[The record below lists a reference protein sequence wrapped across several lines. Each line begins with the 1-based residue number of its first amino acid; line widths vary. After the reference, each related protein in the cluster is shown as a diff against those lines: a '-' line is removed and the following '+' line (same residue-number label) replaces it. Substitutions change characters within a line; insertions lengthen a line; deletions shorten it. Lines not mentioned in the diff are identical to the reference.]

1 MASQLNNWRLLSTT
15 LLLLLLF
22 LHLVSVTASLE
33 SQARSLLHWKS
44 TFHSRQFLE
53 SWNLSSNPCNW
64 TGVTCNLTDRGRP
77 VVTEISLPNMT
88 LEGPLDALNFSSLRS
103 LVSLDLSYNQ
113 LDGIVPPTISA
124 LSNLVYLDLT
134 GNRFTGKLPIEIG
147 SMKALQF
154 LYLNK
159 NQLSG
164 SVPPSLSNLTGL
176 LHLHLRDN
184 KLTGF
189 IPQGLG
195 RLYKLMYLTLGKNQ
209 LSGFIPP
216 SLANLTNLYHLSLY
230 VNHLSGFIP
239 RELGNIVN
247 NITGLK
253 SLLLSDNFFYGDL
266 PSNICKGRTLQ
277 YLALSNNNIRG
288 QLPET
293 LKNCTGLIRF
303 RLEHNQL
310 TGDISQHLGVYPH
323 LSYMDLSFNRLSG
336 ALPPDWGRWDN
347 LTFLAISNNYITGAI
362 PPEFGK
368 LKELRELDLSS
379 NYIQG
384 EVPKSLGRLPHLYK
398 LNLSCNRLGGEVRIE
413 FARMPDL
420 EILDLSVNSLTG
432 RIPYQIGNCLKLRLL
447 KLNGNKF
454 GGGIPV
460 EISSLE
466 YLQDALD
473 ISHNSLTGEIPS
485 QFSKFAMLQILN
497 LSHNNLSGGL
507 PSSLSAMISLSI
519 IDVSYNELEGSVPE
533 SPVFRK
539 APAKWFIHNKG
550 LCGVVNGLPPCVSYT
565 ARKDGGSKHHRAII
579 SAIIASVVFLF
590 ILLVFL
596 GAFSL
601 FQKTKKHYMPFEDN
615 GNKEGSAFC
624 VFSFDGRYAYKDI
637 VAATQNFNEKY
648 CIGSGAY
655 GSVYRAELASGQML
669 AVKKIHLQEDETTS
683 NEQSFQNEIHT
694 LTQIRHRNI
703 VKLYG
708 FCSSARHKFLVY
720 EYMERGS
727 LGSLLRSEA
736 AAAELDWVK
745 RVNIVKDVARALS
758 YMHHDCDQPIVHRD
772 ITTNNI
778 LLDSELKACVS
789 DFGIARLLKP
799 DSSNWSML
807 AGTYGYLAPGK
818 FSPPDLSF
826 GDPCMSFAELAYAM
840 RVTTKCDVY
849 SFGVVTLELLTG
861 GGHREEVVSVLSLP
875 SSPKNTL
882 VKDVLDQRPSLPTT
896 EVADEVAA
904 VLRLALCCV
913 EHDPESR
920 PTMKQVFGALST
932 LNPPP
937 SLPPLDVLKLSD
949 LMSAKM

>member
-1 MASQLNNWRLLSTT
+1 
-15 LLLLLLF
+15 
-22 LHLVSVTASLE
+22 
-33 SQARSLLHWKS
+33 
-44 TFHSRQFLE
+44 
-53 SWNLSSNPCNW
+53 
-64 TGVTCNLTDRGRP
+64 
-77 VVTEISLPNMT
+77 
-88 LEGPLDALNFSSLRS
+88 
-103 LVSLDLSYNQ
+103 
-113 LDGIVPPTISA
+113 
-124 LSNLVYLDLT
+124 
-134 GNRFTGKLPIEIG
+134 
-147 SMKALQF
+147 
-154 LYLNK
+154 
-159 NQLSG
+159 
-164 SVPPSLSNLTGL
+164 
-176 LHLHLRDN
+176 
-184 KLTGF
+184 
-189 IPQGLG
+189 
-195 RLYKLMYLTLGKNQ
+195 
-209 LSGFIPP
+209 
-216 SLANLTNLYHLSLY
+216 
-230 VNHLSGFIP
+230 
-239 RELGNIVN
+239 
-247 NITGLK
+247 
-253 SLLLSDNFFYGDL
+253 
-266 PSNICKGRTLQ
+266 
-277 YLALSNNNIRG
+277 
-288 QLPET
+288 
-293 LKNCTGLIRF
+293 
-303 RLEHNQL
+303 
-310 TGDISQHLGVYPH
+310 
-323 LSYMDLSFNRLSG
+323 MDLSFNRLSG

-565 ARKDGGSKHHRAII
+565 ARKDAGSKHHRAII

-637 VAATQNFNEKY
+637 VAATQTFNEKY

-708 FCSSARHKFLVY
+708 FCSSARHKFL
-720 EYMERGS
+720 
-727 LGSLLRSEA
+727 
-736 AAAELDWVK
+736 
-745 RVNIVKDVARALS
+745 
-758 YMHHDCDQPIVHRD
+758 
-772 ITTNNI
+772 
-778 LLDSELKACVS
+778 
-789 DFGIARLLKP
+789 P

-807 AGTYGYLAPGK
+807 AGTYGYLAP
-818 FSPPDLSF
+818 
-826 GDPCMSFAELAYAM
+826 ELAYAM

-896 EVADEVAA
+896 EVADEV
-904 VLRLALCCV
+904 
-913 EHDPESR
+913 
-920 PTMKQVFGALST
+920 FGALST

>member
-1 MASQLNNWRLLSTT
+1 MASQLHNWRLLSTT
-15 LLLLLLF
+15 LLLLLLLS
-22 LHLVSVTASLE
+22 LHLVSVTASLG
-33 SQARSLLHWKS
+33 SQARTLLHWKS
-44 TFHSRQFLE
+44 TLHGQKFLE

-64 TGVTCNLTDRGRP
+64 TGVTCNLTHRGRP
-77 VVTEISLPNMT
+77 VITDISLQSMS
-88 LEGPLDALNFSSLRS
+88 LQGPLDALNFSTLRS

-113 LDGIVPPTISA
+113 LDGIIPPTISV
-124 LSNLVYLDLT
+124 LSNLVYLDLI
-134 GNRFTGKLPIEIG
+134 GNRFTGKLPVEIG

-184 KLTGF
+184 KFTGF
-189 IPQGLG
+189 IPEELG
-195 RLYKLMYLTLGKNQ
+195 RLQKLEYLTLGKNQ

-216 SLANLTNLYHLSLY
+216 SLGNLTNLYHLSLY
-230 VNHLSGFIP
+230 INRLSGRLP
-239 RELGNIVN
+239 PELS
-247 NITGLK
+247 NITGLTA
-253 SLLLSDNFFYGDL
+253 LLMSDNFFSGDL
-266 PSNICKGRTLQ
+266 LPNICRGRILQ
-277 YLALSNNNIRG
+277 YLALSNNRLRG

-293 LKNCTGLIRF
+293 LKNCTGLLRL
-303 RLEHNQL
+303 RLEQNQL
-310 TGDISQHLGVYPH
+310 TGDVSQHLGVYPH

-336 ALPPDWGRWDN
+336 ALSPDWGRWDN
-347 LTFLAISNNYITGAI
+347 LTFLAISNNNITGAI

-368 LKELRELDLSS
+368 LKGLRELDLSS
-379 NYIQG
+379 NYIHG
-384 EVPKSLGRLPHLYK
+384 EIPKSLGRLPHLYK

-413 FARMPDL
+413 FGRMPDL

-432 RIPYQIGNCLKLRLL
+432 RIPSQIGNCLKLRSL

-454 GGGIPV
+454 GGGIPA

-485 QFSKFAMLQILN
+485 QFSKFTMLQILN

-507 PSSLSAMISLSI
+507 PSSLSAMISLLI
-519 IDVSYNELEGSVPE
+519 IDVSYNELEGAVPE

-539 APAKWFIHNKG
+539 APAKWFVHNKG
-550 LCGVVNGLPPCVSYT
+550 LCGVVKGLPPCVSYT
-565 ARKDGGSKHHRAII
+565 ARKDNGSKHHRAIV
-579 SAIIASVVFLF
+579 SAITASVVVLF

-601 FQKTKKHYMPFEDN
+601 LKKTKKHSMPYEDN
-615 GNKEGSAFC
+615 GNKEAIEFC
-624 VFSFDGRYAYKDI
+624 VFNFDGRYAYKDI
-637 VAATQNFNEKY
+637 VAATEDFNEKY

-694 LTQIRHRNI
+694 LSQIRHRNI

-720 EYMERGS
+720 EYMECGS
-727 LGSLLRSEA
+727 LGSHLRSEA

-807 AGTYGYLAPGK
+807 AGTYGYLAP
-818 FSPPDLSF
+818 
-826 GDPCMSFAELAYAM
+826 ELAYAM

-849 SFGVVTLELLTG
+849 SFGVVTLELLI
-861 GGHREEVVSVLSLP
+861 GGHGEELVSVLSSP

-920 PTMKQVFGALST
+920 PTMKQVFGTLST
-932 LNPPP
+932 VNTPP
-937 SLPPLDVLKLSD
+937 SLPSLDVLKLSD
-949 LMSAKM
+949 LMNAQI